1 MRRERV
7 MIASCTR
14 ADYIRSMDSRYEVL
28 DDAVRLAHGFIEG
41 LPARPVGSQAG
52 IEELRSCLA
61 RPLSEDGE
69 DARVVIAELAR
80 DAEPGLIASPGP
92 RYFGFVI
99 GGALPVAVAADW
111 LTSAWDQNAGGYV
124 AAPSLSVVEE
134 VAAGWVRELLGL
146 PAGCGIGFITGC
158 QMAHFTCLAAARDA
172 VLRDAGWDVEAKG
185 LQGAPELCVIA
196 GDHAHVTVT
205 VACACSGSGGAYSP
219 RRHRRPGPHAAGRPP
234 ARARRARRSD
244 HRLRP
249 GRRAQHRRLRSSR
262 GNR

>member
-124 AAPSLSVVEE
+124 AAPSLSVVED
-134 VAAGWVRELLGL
+134 VAAGWVRELLG
-146 PAGCGIGFITGC
+146 PA
-158 QMAHFTCLAAARDA
+158 
-172 VLRDAGWDVEAKG
+172 
-185 LQGAPELCVIA
+185 
-196 GDHAHVTVT
+196 
-205 VACACSGSGGAYSP
+205 
-219 RRHRRPGPHAAGRPP
+219 
-234 ARARRARRSD
+234 
-244 HRLRP
+244 
-249 GRRAQHRRLRSSR
+249 RRLRDRLHYRLPDGALHVPRR
-262 GNR
+262 GA

>member
-111 LTSAWDQNAGGYV
+111 LTSAWDQNAGGDV
-124 AAPSLSVVEE
+124 PAASPSGVGGG
-134 VAAGWVRELLGL
+134 AAGWGGKVPGL
-146 PAGCGIGFITGC
+146 
-158 QMAHFTCLAAARDA
+158 
-172 VLRDAGWDVEAKG
+172 
-185 LQGAPELCVIA
+185 
-196 GDHAHVTVT
+196 
-205 VACACSGSGGAYSP
+205 SP
-219 RRHRRPGPHAAGRPP
+219 RRRVG
-234 ARARRARRSD
+234 
-244 HRLRP
+244 LI
-249 GRRAQHRRLRSSR
+249 
-262 GNR
+262 N